1 MYVLANE
8 NPNQFSKDLIKTLY
22 FGLDSIL
29 DDKRKL
35 KKVNSHLKELEQIS
49 LDNSSVYKIKDEL
62 AKYLLEEELP
72 F

>member
-22 FGLDSIL
+22 SGLDSIL

>member
-1 MYVLANE
+1 MLLYLTIPFPVQKKEYTDKNVWIIDADRNQYVGWYTEA
-8 NPNQFSKDLIKTLY
+8 
-22 FGLDSIL
+22 
-29 DDKRKL
+29 
-35 KKVNSHLKELEQIS
+35 LKELEQIS

>member
-1 MYVLANE
+1 MWIIKILYY
-8 NPNQFSKDLIKTLY
+8 LIKILY
-22 FGLDSIL
+22 LGLDSIL

-49 LDNSSVYKIKDEL
+49 LDNSSVYKIKDDL

>member
-49 LDNSSVYKIKDEL
+49 LDNNSVYKIKDEL

>member
-8 NPNQFSKDLIKTLY
+8 NPNQFSKDLIRTLY
-22 FGLDSIL
+22 SGLDSIL